1 MKNAFSTF
9 VFGSYERF
17 IPYYILGIK
26 ENYPEADIVIFYA
39 GVLSCD
45 IKEFIDCYNDD
56 SIILLENFYTKYFE
70 LVENYKIKGGG
81 SKTLLRFLIPGCYFK
96 KYSNVYFGDVDIL
109 ILKEKQDLFNFHLFQ
124 ADSNNIPFSNKVRQ
138 LPNSKKISNRLTGL
152 HFVKTNEYFL
162 KIDPII
168 DRFLSS
174 ENYRNKLLRDVKRDE
189 EFLYKIN
196 LEAFGFDPVK
206 LSVNKRPWHGF
217 HIGLVRGK
225 SYLDL
230 ETIKENSSI
239 SIDNLKQQLL
249 DLNSRGTINQMLY
262 KYTCKEIYFTYKY
275 LNLPLSL
282 RVRIKYDFLDKKN
295 HFLIKLKKIKNRISY
310 D

>member
-1 MKNAFSTF
+1 MENAFSTF

-17 IPYYILGIK
+17 IPYYILSIK
-26 ENYPEADIVIFYA
+26 ENYPDEDIIIFYA
-39 GVLSCD
+39 GQLDVS
-45 IKEFIDCYNDD
+45 IKKFTERYGESV
-56 SIILLENFYTKYFE
+56 SIYESFYEEHLKKI
-70 LVENYKIKGGG
+70 ENYKIKGG
-81 SKTLLRFLIPGCYFK
+81 SNKLFRFLIPGNYFK
-96 KYSNVYFGDVDIL
+96 KYKNVFFGDVDIL
-109 ILKEKQDLFNFHLFQ
+109 ILKEKKDLFNFHLLQ

-138 LPNSKKISNRLTGL
+138 LPNSKKLSTRLTGL

-196 LEAFGFDPVK
+196 MEAFDFDPVK
-206 LSVNKRPWHGF
+206 LSLNKRPWHGF
-217 HIGLVRGK
+217 HLGLVRGK
-225 SYLDL
+225 SYLNL
-230 ETIKENSSI
+230 ETIEENSSI

-262 KYTCKEIYFTYKY
+262 KYPCKEVYFTYKY
-275 LNLPLSL
+275 LNIPLSFKIG
-282 RVRIKYDFLDKKN
+282 VRYVFLQNKN
-295 HFLIKLKKIKNRISY
+295 RFVKKLKIIKSKIIHG
-310 D
+310 